1 MVKVK
6 DTEQDGVSQHRPA
19 LSFPPCHVA
28 CGPNHGTGCI
38 YGDKGKQSLEVY
50 AKFWEPSVPGVA
62 LGRLIK
68 YCPRAGVYDLPGDV
82 LGGVGTPGSMSN
94 DKQS

>member
-1 MVKVK
+1 MK
-6 DTEQDGVSQHRPA
+6 DTEQDGVGQRRPA

-28 CGPNHGTGCI
+28 YGPNHGAGCI
-38 YGDKGKQSLEVY
+38 YGDKGNRVWRFY
-50 AKFWEPSVPGVA
+50 AKFWEACVPGVA
-62 LGRLIK
+62 LGGLIK